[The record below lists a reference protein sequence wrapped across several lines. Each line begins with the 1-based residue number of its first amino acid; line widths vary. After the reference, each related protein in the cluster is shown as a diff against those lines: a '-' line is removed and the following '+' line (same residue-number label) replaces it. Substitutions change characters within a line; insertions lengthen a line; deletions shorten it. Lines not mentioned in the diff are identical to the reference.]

1 MKTSKMAGGAAVL
14 LALALNTAAGE
25 LPGQVLSAGTEST
38 IALPLSGTQLKVFLP
53 ANYTAETKWPVV
65 FFYPGQGGKP
75 STGFIRRH
83 TDDRDF
89 IVVGVPYV
97 TPDSDKPMPDFAAR
111 ELPNLRAARQW
122 LAAHASVDE
131 TRVYLGGISKG
142 GWTTS
147 LLGEPE
153 LPRLAGLIIVL
164 AGRSYPFTTAPGG
177 AAYRGKPVYI
187 GDGETDN
194 NMRPARQAATF
205 FQRQGMALTFE
216 EYLGLAHATPSDA
229 PRLRTWLQVQARYH
243 TGGSAAL
250 AELGQWFTNTLTTAR
265 ATTNVSEKFSQALD
279 LIRDPRLRLCG
290 PQAGLTAQALL
301 KDATAR
307 SPAKEEWAAEN
318 AYWNLLWKSTSLR
331 TLEDLRATR
340 DGFEQLNTTY
350 PTLRWGQL
358 AAEDHRFLSEAYD
371 RSVAA
376 NPAPQRTTT
385 PTGLSNRS
393 IPVPRMSGNKI
404 IFDR

>member
-1 MKTSKMAGGAAVL
+1 MKTSKMAGGAAALLTL
-14 LALALNTAAGE
+14 LASAGAGE
-25 LPGQVLSAGTEST
+25 PAGPALTAGTEST
-38 IALPLSGTQLKVFLP
+38 ITLPLSGAQMKVFLP
-53 ANYTAETKWPVV
+53 SNYAADAKWPVV

-75 STGFIRRH
+75 TTGYIRRH

-89 IVVGVPYV
+89 IVVGLPYV

-111 ELPNLRAARQW
+111 ELPSLRAARQW
-122 LAAHASVDE
+122 LGAHASVDE
-131 TRVYLGGISKG
+131 TRVYLGGSSKG

-153 LPRLAGLIIVL
+153 LPHLAGLIILL

-177 AAYRGKPVYI
+177 TAYRGKPIYI

-205 FQRQGMALTFE
+205 FQRQGMVLTFE
-216 EYLGLAHATPSDA
+216 EYLGLAHATPPEA
-229 PRLRTWLQVQARYH
+229 ARLRTWLQVQNRYH
-243 TGGSAAL
+243 TRDAAAQ
-250 AELGQWFTNTLTTAR
+250 AELGQWCTNALTAAR
-265 ATTNVSEKFSQALD
+265 AATDVSEKFRLTLD
-279 LIRDPRLRLCG
+279 LLRDPRLPLCG
-290 PQAGLTAQALL
+290 PQAGAAAQALL
-301 KDATAR
+301 KEATAR

-318 AYWNLLWKSTSLR
+318 IYWNLLWKSTSLH
-331 TLEDLRATR
+331 TLDELRATR
-340 DGFEQLNTTY
+340 DGFQQLSTTY
-350 PTLRWGQL
+350 AATRWGQL
-358 AAEDHRFLSEAYD
+358 AAEDCRFLSEAYD

-376 NPAPQRTTT
+376 NPPPQRAA
-385 PTGLSNRS
+385 PSGVNNRG